1 MFFSATGEADV
12 IPTLVRIRPAHA
24 IDARSPMPLSSLTP
38 HLPQL
43 ARRNFILAA
52 GPALH
57 SRRAFA
63 AAPSLALQRASSVPG
78 GVARVSL
85 GAAEQA
91 PLARFGEH
99 RVLVQRE
106 GAGWTAFVGI
116 PLAEKAGTK
125 LRLLVQR
132 PGGAAETLEFRVGA
146 KSYASQHLK
155 VPPDKVE
162 LSKED
167 LARHERERARL
178 AQIVATFT
186 DSDPVPLAMR
196 QPVPGSRSSSFG
208 LRRYFNGRARNPHS
222 GMDIAAPTGTPV
234 VAATGG
240 RVLDTGDYFFSG
252 RTVILD
258 HGQGLL
264 SLYAHL
270 SETDAQAEQLV
281 AAGEPIGKVGA
292 TGRVT
297 GPHLHFSVY
306 LNAVAVDPALFLP
319 PEPAAR

>member
-1 MFFSATGEADV
+1 
-12 IPTLVRIRPAHA
+12 
-24 IDARSPMPLSSLTP
+24 MPQQT
-38 HLPQL
+38 
-43 ARRNFILAA
+43 RRRFILATA
-52 GPALH
+52 AALL
-57 SRRAFA
+57 SGRAFA
-63 AAPSLALQRASSVPG
+63 AAPSTALPRASSVPG
-78 GVARVSL
+78 GVARVGL

-91 PLARFGEH
+91 PVARLGDR

-106 GAGWTAFVGI
+106 GAEWVAFVGI
-116 PLAEKAGTK
+116 PLAEKAGAR

-132 PGGAAETLEFRVGA
+132 AGGAAETLEFRVGA
-146 KSYASQHLK
+146 KAYASQHLK

-162 LSKED
+162 LSPED

-178 AQIVATFT
+178 AQVLATFT
-186 DSDPVPLAMR
+186 DSASVPMAM
-196 QPVPGSRSSSFG
+196 QPPAAGSRSSSFG

-222 GMDIAAPTGTPV
+222 GMDFAAPTGTPV

-240 RVLDTGDYFFSG
+240 RVLDVGDYFFSG

-270 SETDAQAEQLV
+270 SAIDAQAEQLV
-281 AAGEPIGKVGA
+281 AAGGPIGKVGA

-319 PEPAAR
+319 PAPTAR

>member
-1 MFFSATGEADV
+1 MHETRSIAGPSA
-12 IPTLVRIRPAHA
+12 PQ
-24 IDARSPMPLSSLTP
+24 LSSQTP
-38 HLPQL
+38 CLPL
-43 ARRNFILAA
+43 RTRRSFIFATAA
-52 GPALH
+52 ALL
-57 SRRAFA
+57 SGRAFA
-63 AAPSLALQRASSVPG
+63 VAPSTVFPRASSVPG
-78 GVARVSL
+78 GVARVGL

-91 PLARFGEH
+91 PVARFGDH

-106 GAGWTAFVGI
+106 GAEWFAFVGI
-116 PLAEKAGTK
+116 PLAEKAGAR
-125 LRLLVQR
+125 LRLQVQR
-132 PGGAAETLEFRVGA
+132 PGGATETREFRVGA
-146 KSYASQHLK
+146 RTYASQRLK

-167 LARHERERARL
+167 LARYEREHARL
-178 AQIVATFT
+178 AQILATFT
-186 DSDPVPLAMR
+186 ESDSVPLAMR
-196 QPVPGSRSSSFG
+196 QPAPGSRSSSFG
-208 LRRYFNGRARNPHS
+208 LRRYFNGQARNPHT

-270 SETDAQAEQLV
+270 SEVDAQAEQPV
-281 AAGEPIGKVGA
+281 AAGRPIGKVGA
-292 TGRVT
+292 SGRVT

>member
-1 MFFSATGEADV
+1 MRLCSQ
-12 IPTLVRIRPAHA
+12 
-24 IDARSPMPLSSLTP
+24 TP
-38 HLPQL
+38 HVPQQT
-43 ARRNFILAA
+43 RRNFLLAA
-52 GPALH
+52 AAALL
-57 SRRAFA
+57 SGRALA
-63 AAPSLALQRASSVPG
+63 AAPSIALPRASSVPG
-78 GVARVSL
+78 GVARVGL
-85 GAAEQA
+85 GAGEQA
-91 PLARFGEH
+91 PVVRFGEH
-99 RVLVQRE
+99 RVLVQRKGVE
-106 GAGWTAFVGI
+106 WTAFVGI
-116 PLAEKAGTK
+116 PLAEKAGAR
-125 LRLLVQR
+125 LRLLVER
-132 PGGAAETLEFRVGA
+132 PGGVTETLEFQVGA
-146 KSYASQHLK
+146 KSYASQRLK
-155 VPPDKVE
+155 VPPDKVK

-186 DSDPVPLAMR
+186 DSASVPMAMR

-270 SETDAQAEQLV
+270 SEIDAQAQQLV

-319 PEPAAR
+319 PEPATRQR

>member
-1 MFFSATGEADV
+1 M
-12 IPTLVRIRPAHA
+12 
-24 IDARSPMPLSSLTP
+24 LSK
-38 HLPQL
+38 
-43 ARRNFILAA
+43 
-52 GPALH
+52 
-57 SRRAFA
+57 RAFA
-63 AAPSLALQRASSVPG
+63 VAPSTVLPRASSVPG

-91 PLARFGEH
+91 PVARFGEH

-106 GAGWTAFVGI
+106 GAEWTAFVGI
-116 PLAEKAGTK
+116 PLAEKAGAR

-132 PGGAAETLEFRVGA
+132 PGGAAETLEFQVGA

-167 LARHERERARL
+167 LARYERERARL

-186 DSDPVPLAMR
+186 DSASVPLAMR
-196 QPVPGSRSSSFG
+196 QPAPGSRSSSFG
-208 LRRYFNGRARNPHS
+208 LRRYFNGRPRNPHD

-240 RVLDTGDYFFSG
+240 RVLDAGDYFFPG

-270 SETDAQAEQLV
+270 SE
-281 AAGEPIGKVGA
+281 IG
-292 TGRVT
+292 RRR
-297 GPHLHFSVY
+297 S
-306 LNAVAVDPALFLP
+306 NASRRASRSARWAP
-319 PEPAAR
+319 PAASPARTCISPSTSTPSRWIRRCSSRRCPRRVSSHIAVQASGRPCGFGPAPSRHPTRGALRNKWTSAG

>member
-1 MFFSATGEADV
+1 MAETRLIAG
-12 IPTLVRIRPAHA
+12 L
-24 IDARSPMPLSSLTP
+24 RSVPLSAQTP
-38 HLPQL
+38 YLPQQT
-43 ARRNFILAA
+43 RRNFILATGA
-52 GPALH
+52 ALL
-57 SRRAFA
+57 SQRAFA
-63 AAPSLALQRASSVPG
+63 VAASTVLPRASSVPG
-78 GVARVSL
+78 GVARVGL

-91 PLARFGEH
+91 PVARFGEH

-106 GAGWTAFVGI
+106 GAKWFALVGI

-125 LRLLVQR
+125 LKLLVQR
-132 PGGAAETLEFRVGA
+132 PGVSAETLEFRVGA
-146 KSYASQHLK
+146 KTYASQHLK
-155 VPPDKVE
+155 VPSDKVE

-167 LARHERERARL
+167 LARYEREHARL
-178 AQIVATFT
+178 AQVLATFT
-186 DSDPVPLAMR
+186 DSASMPLAMS

-208 LRRYFNGRARNPHS
+208 LRRYFNGRPRNPHS
-222 GMDIAAPTGTPV
+222 GMDIAAPTGATV
-234 VAATGG
+234 VAAMGG
-240 RVLDTGDYFFSG
+240 HVLDTGDYFFSG

-258 HGQGLL
+258 HGRGLL

-270 SETDAQAEQLV
+270 SEIDAQAQQLL
-281 AAGEPIGKVGA
+281 AAGGPIGKVGA